1 MPTIELSFKVPE
13 GTSVTISGLEDATV
27 EGSAEDR
34 LERYW
39 RALSDNGRKVFGA
52 AARIEAHSG
61 PGYTLEDIAE
71 NLSLTYGSVRSM
83 HRSTGRTAKA
93 WRRDTGT
100 DEPIKLEWED
110 YDWDQ
115 SREGNRTSYHLPPE
129 AADAINDLVA
139 EGK

>member
-1 MPTIELSFKVPE
+1 MPTIELTFKVPE
-13 GTSVTISGLEDATV
+13 GTSVTISGLEAATV
-27 EGSAEDR
+27 EGSEVDL

-39 RALSDNGRKVFGA
+39 RALSDNGRKIFGA
-52 AARIEAHSG
+52 AARIENHAG

-71 NLSLTYGSVRSM
+71 NLSLTYESVRSM

-100 DEPIKLEWED
+100 EEPIKLEWKD
-110 YDWDQ
+110 YDWDE
-115 SREGNRTSYHLPPE
+115 SRGGNRTTYRLPVGCAE
-129 AADAINDLVA
+129 AIKKLES